1 MFFSSQQ
8 PARASLAVVNLV
20 LLIVLLFSFGINQII
35 LGKIYK
41 NLGLSNNPISKIA
54 GALGSGGGSGVA
66 LSGDISQD
74 AIKLAMAQ
82 GTPEIYGAELA
93 VSFDQVEPAMNVMK
107 QFDPTYGSQKIVLA
121 GQDLQR
127 YINIGLKIACE
138 YCCGATSLIREDG
151 QAACGCAHSQA
162 MRGLLA
168 YLIKN
173 HNSEYTDDE
182 MLRELARWKGLYFPK
197 QMIQKITSQL
207 QGANFTPDV
216 ASLLLGMKLPDY
228 GKGSQ
233 SAPLP
238 SDIKGLPN
246 MVGGC

>member
-1 MFFSSQQ
+1 MFFLSQQ
-8 PARASLAVVNLV
+8 PARAYLAVVNII

-35 LGKIYK
+35 LGKIYETF
-41 NLGLSNNPISKIA
+41 GLSNNPISKMA
-54 GALGSGGGSGVA
+54 GVFGSGGGGSAA

-74 AIKLAMAQ
+74 AIKLAIAQ
-82 GTPEIYGAELA
+82 GTPEIYGAELG

-127 YINIGLKIACE
+127 YINIGLKISCE
-138 YCCGATSLIREDG
+138 YCCGAKAMIREDG
-151 QAACGCAHSQA
+151 QGACGCAHSQA

-182 MLRELARWKGLYFPK
+182 MLRELARWKGMYFPK